1 MLREQIKRGTSTK
14 IDGSVLELYC
24 ETYSRWRSCKEE
36 INGKFF
42 IDIPVTDSNGAINW
56 KRGPNPALASLEKCE
71 GLMRQLLAQ
80 LGATP
85 GSRAVKAAILTGVS
99 HLPMQLFL
107 LHAIPSTFSPRVTS
121 IPQ

>member
-24 ETYSRWRSCKEE
+24 ETYSRWRSCNEE

-85 GSRAVKAAILTGVS
+85 ASRAAKQMTQEGRKKNAPP
-99 HLPMQLFL
+99 LPGSAGEL
-107 LHAIPSTFSPRVTS
+107 LLGE
-121 IPQ
+121 